1 MGRHLLNEEKRNSIL
16 ATPDPWMAVN
26 ISNHQ
31 ENEADLWWEYMVY
44 ENNIDEEKKE
54 TEQLVIQDQVIYTCP
69 GCDFSFAWL

>member
-1 MGRHLLNEEKRNSIL
+1 MGRQLLSKEKRNSIL

-26 ISNHQ
+26 VSNHQ

-54 TEQLVIQDQVIYTCP
+54 TEQLVIHDQVIYTCP
-69 GCDFSFAWL
+69 GCDLSFAWL